1 MKKFL
6 SLVAVFFL
14 CFAVSAHSKTSHK
27 TIALSDVIQNASLTP
42 LSHVESRVRN
52 SAVKVLVGDSGHGS
66 GTYVTYKKMHF
77 IITAAHVVRLNE
89 QPKIKTEEGE
99 EAVGKVVYVDNV
111 ADIAVILISK
121 LGTRTPISFSM
132 SRLLPKIGTEI
143 TYSGYPSDHDLLTFR
158 GYVTGFENSERR
170 GRIILIHSYGWPGVS
185 GAGVF
190 DAQGNLIGVAFAVDV
205 GHHETFQLIED
216 VVWITPIDNLDLDL
230 LMTKACKHHQKN
242 PACILHK
249 QKEKRKRFKKIT
261 K

>member
-6 SLVAVFFL
+6 SLVVALFVCL
-14 CFAVSAHSKTSHK
+14 AVSAHSKPSHK
-27 TIALSDVIQNASLTP
+27 TIALADVIQNASLTP
-42 LSHVESRVRN
+42 LSHAESRVRN
-52 SAVKVLVGDSGHGS
+52 AAVKVLVGDSGHGS
-66 GTYVTYKKMHF
+66 GTYVTCKKMYF

-99 EAVGKVVYVDNV
+99 AAVGKVVYVDNV
-111 ADIAVILISK
+111 ADIAIILISK
-121 LGTRTPISFSM
+121 LSTRTPVSFSV

-143 TYSGYPSDHDLLTFR
+143 TYSGYPNGHDLLTFR

-190 DAQGNLIGVAFAVDV
+190 DTQGNLIGIAFAIDAD
-205 GHHETFQLIED
+205 HHETFQLIED
-216 VVWITPIDNLDLDL
+216 VVWITPIGNLDLDL

-249 QKEKRKRFKKIT
+249 QKEAKQRFKKIT